1 MGTQDLLNAVLIIG
15 FLIIVVCI
23 GFVTFFLVQTLK
35 AVSKLAESLE
45 NTTQDVREKI
55 QMKALR
61 MVPALL
67 LALVSRIFKR
77 GR

>member
-23 GFVTFFLVQTLK
+23 SFVTFFLVQALK